1 MRQGLEASC
10 SWFILIRRSG
20 MFEPQINKLAEQFIF
35 AHCTDPLTNT
45 YKLTTKLIF
54 IQLLTLGNIWLL
66 SKGRK
71 IRKGF

>member
-1 MRQGLEASC
+1 
-10 SWFILIRRSG
+10 